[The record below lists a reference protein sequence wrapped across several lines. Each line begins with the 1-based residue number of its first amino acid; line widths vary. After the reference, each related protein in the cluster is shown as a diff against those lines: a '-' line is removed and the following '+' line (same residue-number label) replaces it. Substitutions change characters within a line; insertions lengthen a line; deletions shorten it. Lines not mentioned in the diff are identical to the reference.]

1 MRKLA
6 RPLALAIGMALAMGV
21 PPPRRALAAAQEAE
35 GEHAAASEDAGH
47 ADDEGTIDIVRHLSD
62 SHELELPPFGAIH
75 LPQWELFGLDVS
87 ITKYTVYMW
96 FAALLMLAIFIPM
109 ARRGAAVQHG
119 VFNLFEALV
128 VYVRDE
134 IVYTNIGRE
143 DGRRYVPFIATLF
156 FFILFMNLM
165 GLVPYGA
172 TPTGN
177 LAVTGVLALASMIAI
192 EASGIIVNGPVRYIK
207 SLVPEGLPIYLAPIM
222 IPIEI
227 LGHFAKPFALMIRLF
242 ANMTAGHVVIL
253 SLLGLIF
260 VMKSYFVAPIS
271 VGFALFIYLL
281 EILIAFIQAYIFA
294 VLTAVFIQ
302 LSRHPH

>member
-1 MRKLA
+1 MT
-6 RPLALAIGMALAMGV
+6 I
-21 PPPRRALAAAQEAE
+21 QEAASHAQDALHDAEAAHGAKE
-35 GEHAAASEDAGH
+35 GV
-47 ADDEGTIDIVRHLSD
+47 DIVHHLAD
-62 SHELELPPFGAIH
+62 ANYIELPPFGTIH
-75 LPQWELFGLDVS
+75 LPEIHLFGLDLS

-96 FAALLMLAIFIPM
+96 VAAGLLLLVLLPM
-109 ARRGAAVQHG
+109 ARRRGGVYHG
-119 VFNLFEALV
+119 LFNAFEALI

-134 IVYTNIGRE
+134 IVYANLGRE
-143 DGRRYVPFIATLF
+143 EGRPYVPFIATLF
-156 FFILFMNLM
+156 FFILFMNLL

-177 LAVTGVLALASMIAI
+177 LAVTGVLALFAMAAI
-192 EASGIIVNGPVRYIK
+192 EVSGVVANGPVKYAR
-207 SLVPEGLPIYLAPIM
+207 SLVPAGVPMFLAPIM

-227 LGHFAKPFALMIRLF
+227 IGHFAKPFALMVRLF

-253 SLLGLIF
+253 SMLGLIF
-260 VMKSYFVAPIS
+260 LLEKWAVVPVSI
-271 VGFALFIYLL
+271 GFALFIFLL

>member
-1 MRKLA
+1 MIQDHA
-6 RPLALAIGMALAMGV
+6 PTIDST
-21 PPPRRALAAAQEAE
+21 AA
-35 GEHAAASEDAGH
+35 GAAAGH
-47 ADDEGTIDIVRHLSD
+47 AETVDVVHHLAD
-62 SHELELPPFGAIH
+62 AREIELSPFGTIH
-75 LPQWELFGLDVS
+75 LPEIHLFGLDLS

-96 FAALLMLAIFIPM
+96 LAAALMLVIFLPM
-109 ARRGAAVQHG
+109 ARRRGGVYHG
-119 VFNLFEALV
+119 LFNAFEAMI

-134 IVYTNIGRE
+134 IVYANIGRE
-143 DGRRYVPFIATLF
+143 DGRPYVPFIATLF
-156 FFILFMNLM
+156 FFILFMNLL

-177 LAVTGVLALASMIAI
+177 LAVTAALALFSMAAI
-192 EASGIIVNGPVRYIK
+192 EISGIVANGPVKYAR
-207 SLVPEGLPIYLAPIM
+207 SLVPEGVPMFLAPIM

-227 LGHFAKPFALMIRLF
+227 IGHFAKPFALTVRLF

-253 SLLGLIF
+253 SMLGLIF
-260 VMKSYFVAPIS
+260 LLKRWAIVPVSI
-271 VGFALFIYLL
+271 GFALFIFLL

>member
-1 MRKLA
+1 MTIQEAVAQAGDTLH
-6 RPLALAIGMALAMGV
+6 G
-21 PPPRRALAAAQEAE
+21 AAA
-35 GEHAAASEDAGH
+35 AGH
-47 ADDEGTIDIVRHLSD
+47 AEEAHGAEEGVNIVHHLADSNTI
-62 SHELELPPFGAIH
+62 EFPPFGEIH
-75 LPQWELFGLDVS
+75 LPEIHLFGLDLS

-96 FAALLMLAIFIPM
+96 LAAALLLLVLLPM
-109 ARRGAAVQHG
+109 ARRRGGVYHG
-119 VFNLFEALV
+119 LFNAFEALI

-134 IVYTNIGRE
+134 IVYANLGRE
-143 DGRRYVPFIATLF
+143 EGKPYVPFIATLF
-156 FFILFMNLM
+156 FFILFMNLL

-177 LAVTGVLALASMIAI
+177 LAVTGVLALFAMAAI
-192 EASGIIVNGPVRYIK
+192 EISGIVANGPVRYAK
-207 SLVPEGLPIYLAPIM
+207 SLVPEGVPMFLAPIM

-227 LGHFAKPFALMIRLF
+227 IGHFAKPFALMVRLF

-253 SLLGLIF
+253 SMLGLIF
-260 VMKSYFVAPIS
+260 LLKAWAVVPVSI
-271 VGFALFIYLL
+271 GFALFIFLL